1 MRLGRRLGITFVA
14 MLAASLAAGMLWLW
28 IFDSRIPS
36 YLSGVIG
43 GLAALGVWELLR
55 SR

>member
-1 MRLGRRLGITFVA
+1 MKLTRRLGITVIA
-14 MLAASLAAGMLWLW
+14 MLAASLAVGMLWLW
-28 IFDSRIPS
+28 VFDTRIPS
-36 YLSGVIG
+36 YFSGVIG

>member
-1 MRLGRRLGITFVA
+1 MKLTRRLTLTVVSMLVA
-14 MLAASLAAGMLWLW
+14 SMIAGMLWLW
-28 IFDSRIPS
+28 VFETRIPS

-55 SR
+55 KR